1 MHETG
6 RTRPTQRRPSR
17 RSRSSI
23 HLYGALCSVSS
34 RSPWGFKVASRSQK
48 TKKTILRRSHSTS
61 IDIKSA
67 QILSQGQCQLIN
79 LAVSNLNSN
88 AIKKI
93 ISPFRRVL
101 GALWKCLLCYGFR
114 KTMPTKLDKAQNQ
127 HSRSSKPV
135 RVALNVTSNA
145 GIFSIQ

>member
-6 RTRPTQRRPSR
+6 RTRRTQRRPSR
-17 RSRSSI
+17 RSRSSV

-34 RSPWGFKVASRSQK
+34 RSPWGFKVASRFR
-48 TKKTILRRSHSTS
+48 KTIPRRSHSTS
-61 IDIKSA
+61 IDIKCA
-67 QILSQGQCQLIN
+67 HILSQGQCHLIN
-79 LAVSNLNSN
+79 WALPILNSN
-88 AIKKI
+88 AIGKI
-93 ISPFRRVL
+93 SFLFRRVL
-101 GALWKCLLCYGFR
+101 CALWKCLLCSGVR